1 MNAPSHRGTPSYW
14 TGKVALVAGGSSGLG
29 RAIAVELAR
38 QGARVA
44 IAARGSDG
52 IEAVVDELRAA
63 GGEVLGI
70 AADVT
75 RQADVD
81 RLVDETVAH
90 FGRLD
95 LLVNAVGRSARG
107 AALSTTPEEFAALLE
122 LNFLATVRVTRAA
135 GAHLLRSRG
144 HLVNIGSLA
153 AKFAGRYMG
162 GYSASKFALA
172 GYTQQLRLELAGEGL
187 KVLLVCPG
195 PIARDEVRHYETTDP
210 ALPSSARQPGAGIRV
225 PGMAADDVARRIL
238 RAAER
243 DRAELILPARARLVF
258 VAAAISPRLGY
269 WLVRKLA

>member
-1 MNAPSHRGTPSYW
+1 
-14 TGKVALVAGGSSGLG
+14 VV
-29 RAIAVELAR
+29 
-38 QGARVA
+38 
-44 IAARGSDG
+44 IAARGSSG
-52 IEAVVDELRAA
+52 IDAVVDELRAA

-81 RLVDETVAH
+81 RLIDETVTR

-122 LNFLATVRVTRAA
+122 LNLLATVRVTRAA
-135 GAHLLRSRG
+135 GPHLLRSRG

-153 AKFAGRYMG
+153 AKIAGRYMG

-172 GYTQQLRLELAGEGL
+172 GYTDQLRLELAGEGL

-195 PIARDEVRHYETTDP
+195 PIARDEVRHYETSDP
-210 ALPSSARQPGAGIRV
+210 TLPESARRPGAGIRV
-225 PGMAADDVARRIL
+225 PGMAADDVARRVL

-258 VAAAISPRLGY
+258 VAAAISRRLGH
-269 WLVRKLA
+269 WLVRKLT

>member
-44 IAARGSDG
+44 IAARGSGG
-52 IEAVVDELRAA
+52 IDAAVDELRAA

-75 RQADVD
+75 RQPDVD
-81 RLVDETVAH
+81 RLVDETVAR

-107 AALSTTPEEFAALLE
+107 AALSTTPEEFSALLE
-122 LNFLATVRVTRAA
+122 LNLLATVRVTRAA

-172 GYTQQLRLELAGEGL
+172 GYTEQLRLELAGEGL

-195 PIARDEVRHYETTDP
+195 PIARDEVRNYETTDP
-210 ALPSSARQPGAGIRV
+210 ALPATARQPGAGIRV

-238 RAAER
+238 QAAER
-243 DRAELILPARARLVF
+243 DRAELILPARARVVF

>member
-1 MNAPSHRGTPSYW
+1 MNVPSDRGHASYW
-14 TGKVALVAGGSSGLG
+14 TGKAALVTGGSSGLG

-44 IAARGSDG
+44 IAARGSSAIDALV
-52 IEAVVDELRAA
+52 EELRAA

-81 RLVDETVAH
+81 RLVDETVAQ

-95 LLVNAVGRSARG
+95 VLVNAVGRSARG
-107 AALSTTPEEFAALLE
+107 AALSTTPEEFAALVE
-122 LNFLATVRVTRAA
+122 LNLLATVRVTRAA
-135 GAHLLRSRG
+135 GQHLMASRG
-144 HLVNIGSLA
+144 HLINIGSLA
-153 AKFAGRYMG
+153 AKVAGRYMG

-172 GYTQQLRLELAGEGL
+172 GYTEQLRSELAGEGL

-195 PIARDEVRHYETTDP
+195 PIARAEARHYETTDP
-210 ALPSSARQPGAGIRV
+210 TLPASARQPGAGIRV
-225 PGMAADDVARRIL
+225 PGMAADDVARRVL

-243 DRAELILPARARLVF
+243 NRAELILPARARLVF
-258 VAAAISPRLGY
+258 VAAAISPRLGD
-269 WLVRKLA
+269 WLVRKLT

>member
-1 MNAPSHRGTPSYW
+1 MNAPSNRGRASYW

-44 IAARGSDG
+44 IAARGQGPIDATV
-52 IEAVVDELRAA
+52 EELRRA
-63 GGEVLGI
+63 GAEVLGI

-75 RQADVD
+75 QQADVD
-81 RLVDETVAH
+81 RLVDETVTR

-122 LNFLATVRVTRAA
+122 LNLLATVRVTRAA
-135 GAHLLRSRG
+135 GPHLLRSRG

-153 AKFAGRYMG
+153 SKFVGQFMG

-172 GYTQQLRLELAGEGL
+172 GYTQQLRLELAGDGL

-195 PIARDEVRHYETTDP
+195 PIARDEARHYETSDP
-210 ALPSSARQPGAGIRV
+210 ALPQSARQPGAGIRV
-225 PGMAADDVARRIL
+225 RGMAADDVARRVL

-243 DRAELILPARARLVF
+243 DRAELILPARARIVF
-258 VAAAISPRLGY
+258 VAAAISPRLGA

>member
-14 TGKVALVAGGSSGLG
+14 SGKVALVAGGSSGLG

-44 IAARGSDG
+44 IAARGSSG
-52 IEAVVDELRAA
+52 IDATLEKMRAA
-63 GGEVLGI
+63 GAEVLGI

-75 RQADVD
+75 RQDDVD
-81 RLVDETVAH
+81 RLIDETVTQ

-95 LLVNAVGRSARG
+95 VLVNAVGRSARG
-107 AALSTTPEEFAALLE
+107 AALATTPEEFAAMLE
-122 LNFLATVRVTRAA
+122 LNLMATVRVTA
-135 GAHLLRSRG
+135 GAGPHLLRSRG
-144 HLVNIGSLA
+144 HLINIGSLA

-172 GYTQQLRLELAGEGL
+172 GYTQQLRLELADDGL

-195 PIARDEVRHYETTDP
+195 PIVRDEVRQYETTDR
-210 ALPSSARQPGAGIRV
+210 ALPASANRPGAGIRV
-225 PGMAADDVARRIL
+225 RGMAADDVARRVL
-238 RAAER
+238 RAAR
-243 DRAELILPARARLVF
+243 HDRAELVLPARARLVF

-269 WLVRKLA
+269 WLVRKLT